1 MSQQT
6 TNILEKITPEIRK
19 DMETFHF
26 IADLHHGHPKIIDI
40 CKRPVFLSDEQLS
53 DIPEEKRSIKFP
65 EFRRRLSLAH
75 DEWLVKEV
83 INKWV
88 GKNHTLM
95 LLGDVSLA
103 KKVDAEKFLDRL
115 NGNKFLIEGNH
126 DKNINNS
133 TRFTQRTIRK
143 DFSYSRFGINIH
155 IVLDHF
161 PMLSWNRKV
170 HGSWQLYG
178 HVHGRLKNFGHSFD
192 VGVDNTELHEITG
205 GYHRPLNL
213 FEIVTI
219 METRRPIDPMEIVN
233 QISFNEIRNE

>member
-1 MSQQT
+1 MSHQSK
-6 TNILEKITPEIRK
+6 NILELITPEIQA
-19 DMETFHF
+19 DMETIWFA
-26 IADLHHGHPKIIDI
+26 ADLHHGHPKIIDI
-40 CKRPVFLSDEQLS
+40 CNRPVVLSQTQLAS
-53 DIPEEKRSIKFP
+53 IPKDKRTIKFP
-65 EFRRRLSLAH
+65 EYRRLLSLAH

-88 GKNHTLM
+88 HKNHTLM

-103 KKVDAEKFLDRL
+103 KKAEAEKFLDRL

-126 DKNINNS
+126 DKNIKNS

-143 DFSYSRFGINIH
+143 DYSYSRFGINIH
-155 IVLDHF
+155 IVLDHY

-192 VGVDNTELHEITG
+192 VGIDNTELHEITG
-205 GYHRPLNL
+205 GFHRPLNL

-219 METRRPIDPMEIVN
+219 METRRPLPIQEIVR
-233 QISFNEIRNE
+233 QMGFNEIDDE